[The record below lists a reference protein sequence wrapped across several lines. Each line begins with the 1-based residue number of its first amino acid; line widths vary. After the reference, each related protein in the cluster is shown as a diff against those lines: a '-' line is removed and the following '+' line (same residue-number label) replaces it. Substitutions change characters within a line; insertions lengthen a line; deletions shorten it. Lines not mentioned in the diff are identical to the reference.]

1 MPRGVKKEH
10 LPSKVCE
17 TCERPFT
24 WRKKWE
30 SCWDEVKTCS
40 QRCKGERKAKLQR
53 ANRAERGVA
62 EAEAGESPAVRRGGG
77 RGDQRDSDE

>member
-1 MPRGVKKEH
+1 MPRGVKKEN

-30 SCWDEVKTCS
+30 SCWDEVTTCS
-40 QRCKGERKAKLQR
+40 KRCKAERKAKLQR
-53 ANRAERGVA
+53 ANRASR
-62 EAEAGESPAVRRGGG
+62 EAGSVGAPEAADDRA
-77 RGDQRDSDE
+77 